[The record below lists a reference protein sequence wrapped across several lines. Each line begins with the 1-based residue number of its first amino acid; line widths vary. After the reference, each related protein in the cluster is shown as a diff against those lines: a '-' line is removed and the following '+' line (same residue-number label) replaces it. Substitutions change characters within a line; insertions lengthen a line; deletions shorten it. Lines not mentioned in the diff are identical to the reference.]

1 MKKSSCKKINYDA
14 KEMTMKIF
22 SLETYARMANP
33 EPGQI
38 YRPEILTAA
47 DGASDMGGMLGLLP
61 PGKQIPYHYH
71 KNRESVIIAIG
82 GEAVEI
88 VENQEYPFPAG
99 TIFHIAAGEKH
110 MTVNRSDQD
119 FRYIEFYTCPPL
131 SADFF
136 EVK

>member
-1 MKKSSCKKINYDA
+1 
-14 KEMTMKIF
+14 MKIF
-22 SLETYARMANP
+22 KFEDYINSENP

-47 DGASDMGGMLGLLP
+47 DGAKDMGGLLGLLP
-61 PGKQIPYHYH
+61 PGKQVPYHYH
-71 KNRESVIIAIG
+71 KHRESVIIGIS

-88 VENQEYPFPAG
+88 VEDQKYPFPAG
-99 TIFHIAAGEKH
+99 TIFHIAPGEKH
-110 MTVNRSDQD
+110 MTVNPSEQD
-119 FRYIEFYTCPPL
+119 FRYLEFYTCPPL

>member
-1 MKKSSCKKINYDA
+1 
-14 KEMTMKIF
+14 MKIF
-22 SLETYARMANP
+22 TLEAYINQKNP

-47 DGASDMGGMLGLLP
+47 DGARDMGGIMGLLP

-71 KNRESVIIAIG
+71 KNRESVIVAIS

-88 VENQEYPFPAG
+88 VEEQEFPFPAG
-99 TIFHIAAGEKH
+99 TIFHIAPGEKH

-119 FRYIEFYTCPPL
+119 FRYLEFYTCPPL